1 MKSKKDTIENILGL
15 MRDLGITI
23 EDLRLYQ
30 ESEPEEDGKGFVCEC
45 GSPDDDDTFGC
56 MRVSKDFFKRHKD
69 PLGLGSS
76 TEVSGDVVDD
86 DFGGN
91 E

>member
-1 MKSKKDTIENILGL
+1 MRSKKNAIANILGL

-23 EDLRLYQ
+23 DDLRRYE
-30 ESEPEEDGKGFVCEC
+30 ESESDEDEKEFVCEYR
-45 GSPDDDDTFGC
+45 SPDDDTFGG
-56 MRVSKDFFKRHKD
+56 MAVNEGFFNRHKD
-69 PLGLGSS
+69 PSGLP
-76 TEVSGDVVDD
+76 TDVDDIAVDD

>member
-1 MKSKKDTIENILGL
+1 MMKSKKDAIGNILGL

-23 EDLRLYQ
+23 EDLRRY
-30 ESEPEEDGKGFVCEC
+30 EEPEPDEDGKEFVCEC
-45 GSPDDDDTFGC
+45 ESQDDDDTFGG
-56 MRVSKDFFKRHKD
+56 MRVNEDFFDRHKD
-69 PLGLGSS
+69 PSGLLAD
-76 TEVSGDVVDD
+76 VNGDGVDD